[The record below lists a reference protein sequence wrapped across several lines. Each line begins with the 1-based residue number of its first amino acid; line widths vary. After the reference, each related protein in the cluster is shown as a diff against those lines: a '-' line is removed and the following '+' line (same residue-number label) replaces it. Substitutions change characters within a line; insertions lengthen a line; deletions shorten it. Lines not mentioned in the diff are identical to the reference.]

1 MASPVDTQQQRL
13 LAELQRAGDQPVAF
27 SELRAAG
34 VSFPAAVISEVA
46 LDGYPV
52 ERVYQDGRLLGVRL
66 LNPERVDR
74 SSLRPRRRSWRR
86 A

>member
-1 MASPVDTQQQRL
+1 MEHNRFMASPVDTQQQL

-46 LDGYPV
+46 LDGIW
-52 ERVYQDGRLLGVRL
+52 
-66 LNPERVDR
+66 LNGCIKTAVCSAFAC
-74 SSLRPRRRSWRR
+74 SSRTGG
-86 A
+86 